1 MQGHPNQSEWD
12 TYPRGCEASFIAGNL
27 EPLEAHHILDQVVGP
42 TNSPFA
48 QRLKLRWVVVGE
60 MCLSSS
66 HKPVDASVCKTYLT
80 PEGDLQFPAVS
91 DQVWGMWADWL
102 PLIHQASETRQQRSG
117 MRCIHED
124 GTGRYC
130 GTLNRRHTVSWVWW
144 IEGFTRMKMDTGA
157 HRSHSCKKL
166 PQVKMAVQRSRS
178 FEKNYNKILW
188 GGNTFLSSWRSVSKI
203 TMQKLHL
210 HFKP

>member
-12 TYPRGCEASFIAGNL
+12 TYPRGCEASIIAGNL
-27 EPLEAHHILDQVVGP
+27 EPLDENAEILLLIGRDAIEAHHILDQVVGP

-60 MCLSSS
+60 MCLGSS

-102 PLIHQASETRQQRSG
+102 PLVPQASETQQQKSG
-117 MRCIHED
+117 IRCIHADVTE
-124 GTGRYC
+124 RYC
-130 GTLNRRHTVSWVWW
+130 GTLNRKHTVP
-144 IEGFTRMKMDTGA
+144 EPD
-157 HRSHSCKKL
+157 
-166 PQVKMAVQRSRS
+166 
-178 FEKNYNKILW
+178 E
-188 GGNTFLSSWRSVSKI
+188 
-203 TMQKLHL
+203 
-210 HFKP
+210 